1 MKKILIVGATSAI
14 ARETARCFAA
24 EKDALFLVARDAAK
38 LEATADDLKA
48 RGAER
53 VETFEMDAND
63 FDRHGLILHEAEEIL
78 GGLDVVFIAHGTL
91 PDQKACEAS
100 FEKTREELS
109 TNFLSIVSL
118 VTLAAN
124 DFEKKGT
131 GTIAVVTSVA
141 GDRGRPSNYIYG
153 AAKGATSLFLS
164 GLRARLFKS
173 NVAVVDIRPGFV
185 DTPMTA
191 SIKKNPL
198 FASPEA
204 VGRGIYKAILKKKD
218 VVYLPGFWCLIMTAI
233 RMIPERIFKRLRT

>member
-24 EKDALFLVARDAAK
+24 EGASLFLVARDPVK
-38 LEATADDLKA
+38 LEAVVNDLKA
-48 RGAER
+48 RGAAR
-53 VETFEMDAND
+53 VESFEMDAND

-78 GGLDVVFIAHGTL
+78 EGLDVVFIAHGTL
-91 PDQKACEAS
+91 PDQKVCEAS
-100 FEKTREELS
+100 FEKTEEELR

-118 VTLAAN
+118 VTRVAN
-124 DFEKKGT
+124 DFEKKGA
-131 GTIAVVTSVA
+131 GTIAVITSVA
-141 GDRGRPSNYIYG
+141 GDRGRPSNYVYG
-153 AAKGATSLFLS
+153 AAKGATSIFLS

-204 VGRGIYKAILKKKD
+204 VGRGIYKAILKRKD
-218 VVYLPGFWCLIMTAI
+218 VVYLPWFWCGILAAI
-233 RMIPERIFKRLRT
+233 RMIPERIFKRLSL